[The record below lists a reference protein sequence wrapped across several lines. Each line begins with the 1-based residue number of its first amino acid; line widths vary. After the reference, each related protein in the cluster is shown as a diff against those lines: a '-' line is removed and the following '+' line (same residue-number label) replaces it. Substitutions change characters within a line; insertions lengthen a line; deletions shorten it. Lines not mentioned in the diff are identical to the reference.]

1 MIVNVGTTS
10 TVLGLLV
17 AGSGTNSLP
26 VCKVLQGVHG
36 DTPRYLGL
44 PTGVDDLPGRR
55 TLRSTNANRLVVP
68 PVKLS
73 TVGSRAFAAASPHIW
88 NTLPTDVVAASSLS
102 IFRRLLK
109 RFLFKQLY
117 SDIIYWHHPASGPC
131 SGCTTY
137 ATVKK
142 LPIDWLIGCSSV
154 NESGLSWWWP
164 CSSAWTGWRLCI
176 WLTTACWSHPEVD
189 LGPFFFTQFS
199 PTHQLMDPTQPNPTH
214 DANTGPNPNNPSHTY
229 VKCRHQYRRTRIF
242 TCPLM
247 K

>member
-117 SDIIYWHHPASGPC
+117 SDIIY
-131 SGCTTY
+131 
-137 ATVKK
+137 
-142 LPIDWLIGCSSV
+142 
-154 NESGLSWWWP
+154 
-164 CSSAWTGWRLCI
+164 
-176 WLTTACWSHPEVD
+176 
-189 LGPFFFTQFS
+189 
-199 PTHQLMDPTQPNPTH
+199 
-214 DANTGPNPNNPSHTY
+214 
-229 VKCRHQYRRTRIF
+229 
-242 TCPLM
+242 
-247 K
+247 